1 MVGEVAKDCRKIIEA
16 KGEEKGWI
24 IQELALQ
31 PDHIQ
36 LFVQVWPAD
45 SVSNVVKE
53 IKGITGFELRKKD
66 PPLLKLPSMWTR
78 SYLAATVGKVPA
90 EILEKYIAAQKG
102 L

>member
-1 MVGEVAKDCRKIIEA
+1 LAKC
-16 KGEEKGWI
+16 EEKGWI
-24 IQELALQ
+24 IKELALQ

-53 IKGITGFELRKKD
+53 IKGISAFELRKKH
-66 PPLLKLPSMWTR
+66 PHLLKLPCMGTR
-78 SYLAATVGKVPA
+78 SYFAATVGKVSA
-90 EILEKYIAAQKG
+90 EILEKYNAAQKG